1 MDASQGT
8 SLIRRTRPTAAWLNR
23 FVRDNRDM
31 ILSMYADECL
41 SFNEICAR
49 IEKELPD
56 REIKSGMLRFAFLS
70 DPFLNGAYQAAT
82 IDRAH
87 TLAEEALGHAQSLGR
102 QGDHAAAAA
111 IKMKLASKYSPR
123 HYGDKLDPQP
133 AIGIG
138 SGTPEGL
145 SDAALEAVVQ
155 KFALEQRAA

>member
-1 MDASQGT
+1 MDDYTGASMT
-8 SLIRRTRPTAAWLNR
+8 RRTRPTAAWLNR

-56 REIKSGMLRFAFLS
+56 REVKSSMLRFAFLS
-70 DPFLNGAYQAAT
+70 DPHLNGAYLAAG

-87 TLAEEALGHAQSLGR
+87 TLAEEALGHAQALAR
-102 QGDHAAAAA
+102 QGEHDKAAA

-133 AIGIG
+133 MLGIG
-138 SGTPEGL
+138 ASTPEGL
-145 SDAALEAVVQ
+145 PDSALEAVVQ
-155 KFALEQRAA
+155 KFMLEQRAA

>member
-1 MDASQGT
+1 
-8 SLIRRTRPTAAWLNR
+8 
-23 FVRDNRDM
+23 M

-56 REIKSGMLRFAFLS
+56 REIKASMLRFAFLS
-70 DPFLNGAYQAAT
+70 DPHLNGAYLSAG

-87 TLAEEALGHAQSLGR
+87 TLAEEALGHAQALAR
-102 QGDHAAAAA
+102 QGEHDKAAA

-133 AIGIG
+133 VLGIG
-138 SGTPEGL
+138 ASTPEGL
-145 SDAALEAVVQ
+145 PDSALEAVVQ
-155 KFALEQRAA
+155 KFMLEQRAA